1 MKDHCGSEAPRRRDF
16 LRLDQFSGSVQVNV
30 LYPLND
36 ELKYRIE
43 YRLESTRNLREKL
56 GRNVE
61 MRVRRCLNNVLK

>member
-1 MKDHCGSEAPRRRDF
+1 MKDHCGSEVPGRRDF
-16 LRLDQFSGSVQVNV
+16 LRLHQFSGSVQVNG

-43 YRLESTRNLREKL
+43 YRLESTRNLRKKL